1 MHAQEK
7 KQNSTDEAA
16 EGVKAEDNAHAITA
30 LLPLNKS
37 KGMQR
42 RRRRRRRRRSE
53 TAKMKQKKGSM
64 QRAVLTP

>member
-30 LLPLNKS
+30 FLPLNKS
-37 KGMQR
+37 KGMQ
-42 RRRRRRRRRSE
+42 RRRRRRRRSE

>member
-16 EGVKAEDNAHAITA
+16 EGVKAEDNAHTIIA
-30 LLPLNKS
+30 LLPLDKS

-42 RRRRRRRRRSE
+42 RRRRRRRKEEER
-53 TAKMKQKKGSM
+53 Q
-64 QRAVLTP
+64 QR

>member
-42 RRRRRRRRRSE
+42 RRRRRRRSE

>member
-16 EGVKAEDNAHAITA
+16 EGVKAEDNAHVITA

-37 KGMQR
+37 KGMQ

>member
-42 RRRRRRRRRSE
+42 RRRRRRSE

>member
-42 RRRRRRRRRSE
+42 RRRRRRRRSE

>member
-7 KQNSTDEAA
+7 KQKGTDEAA

-42 RRRRRRRRRSE
+42 RRRRRRRSE
-53 TAKMKQKKGSM
+53 TAKMKQRKGSM